1 MGQLGRAPFY
11 RALDLAGGYLYWS
24 QKGPTNGHVGTLR
37 RAPLTMP
44 AGQTSVTRTGIEVLV
59 DALPGSTL
67 FTLGGLHS
75 ELAMIMRDVK
85 VDLLTPGELP
95 ESIRSRVLAEA
106 KTI

>member
-1 MGQLGRAPFY
+1 MSGATDGSGTSTPGLSWSRTSPQKRSRVFGSVARGEDKDGSD
-11 RALDLAGGYLYWS
+11 LD
-24 QKGPTNGHVGTLR
+24 
-37 RAPLTMP
+37 
-44 AGQTSVTRTGIEVLV
+44 ILV